1 MNKKPPEPKQRA
13 SYIFCLRRYFS
24 RLKILLR
31 EDSVEDTPAVEVVS
45 WVAEPAA
52 AAAAAAVIAEV
63 STFESDFK
71 AEMTLAALELL
82 TRFDEPLMRPD
93 VKLSVKALVASV
105 NELAPVRIFP
115 RLMMLVTL
123 LRSIEPEDLKI

>member
-31 EDSVEDTPAVEVVS
+31 EDSVEDTPAVEVVN
-45 WVAEPAA
+45 WVAEP
-52 AAAAAAVIAEV
+52 AAAAAVIAEV

-105 NELAPVRIFP
+105 KELAPVRIFP

-123 LRSIEPEDLKI
+123 LRSIDPEDLKI

>member
-52 AAAAAAVIAEV
+52 AAAVIAEV

-105 NELAPVRIFP
+105 KELAPVRIFP

-123 LRSIEPEDLKI
+123 LRSIDPEDLKI

>member
-1 MNKKPPEPKQRA
+1 M
-13 SYIFCLRRYFS
+13 
-24 RLKILLR
+24 R

-105 NELAPVRIFP
+105 KELAPVRIFP

-123 LRSIEPEDLKI
+123 LRSIDPEDLKI